1 MQTILKI
8 VFFIVTAAVYPL
20 LFYIIVPWSNSFKD
34 FSESTDPAGGG
45 MATGFSFYYGCL
57 FSFIIWLVLSSI
69 LAHWCVR
76 AWWIGLL
83 ALIVGGIAISSIEAY
98 KKHQADHLLHPYE
111 KHYETG
117 MIREKGN
124 YIGRKSS
131 ENKHG
136 KITQYYP
143 DGTIKSVDTYERGEP
158 SGPCELYYPDGKL
171 MVKGGLKGSEW
182 NDGEQ
187 IGIPDGDWIYYRKD
201 GSIDDERTYA
211 KGKLINSKNFTLYF
225 DSARLVCTIATS
237 KPFTGQL
244 NKTGIVD
251 EYLFPNRYT
260 VQVNNGQYEGDFC
273 SYYTTGD
280 DLIVAA
286 TATYANGKLNGQLK
300 KYHTNGQLKTNAV
313 YVNGKIE
320 GNYTIYYADSIV
332 KRPYGKI
339 EYTCSYKNGNRNGVG
354 RWYYKNGM
362 PEEETE
368 YLEGKREGISRKY
381 YQDGKPSSIYN
392 YRNGEKDGVFQSYD
406 VDGSY
411 EKGSYEKGEISL
423 REKYRADGTLISI
436 YQWRNG
442 NCIRS
447 DNYDQN
453 GNLKCY

>member
-83 ALIVGGIAISSIEAY
+83 ALIVSSIEAY

-143 DGTIKSVDTYERGEP
+143 DGTIKSVDTYEKGEP

-211 KGKLINSKNFTLYF
+211 K
-225 DSARLVCTIATS
+225 
-237 KPFTGQL
+237 
-244 NKTGIVD
+244 
-251 EYLFPNRYT
+251 